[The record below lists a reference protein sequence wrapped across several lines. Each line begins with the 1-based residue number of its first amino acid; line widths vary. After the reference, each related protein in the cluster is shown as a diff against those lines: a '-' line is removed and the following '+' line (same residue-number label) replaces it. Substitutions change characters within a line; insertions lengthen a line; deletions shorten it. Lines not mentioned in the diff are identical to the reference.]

1 MVPKGP
7 HRQPSR
13 KGEAAS
19 QNVLPL
25 LKAQYAVSKV
35 LAAADDLDSALAQII
50 ASICMNLGWELGA
63 YWQYAP
69 NQPVLRCT
77 HISAAEE
84 SLGTFIAASRENEIL
99 PGEGLPGRV
108 FSTSEPSWISDLRN
122 DENFKRNAA
131 AQEAGFQSAFA
142 FPVLVGSDAIAVLE
156 FMSSTPR
163 EPDYELLETMAS
175 LGRQVG
181 QFIKRKEAEE
191 AVAQSFEL
199 YRSLTD
205 SAADA
210 IITMDESSNILLA
223 NRASEEIFGYSSSE
237 LKGQSLMMLMPP
249 AYRVR
254 HEQALARYLETGK
267 KHLNW
272 HGMELP
278 GLRKDG
284 QEILMEVSIGE
295 FTLKD
300 NRFFTGF
307 MRDITQRKKVETVLK
322 STERMAVIG
331 RLATSIAHEI
341 NNPLDAIK
349 NIFYL
354 LEQTATEEQRSHLR
368 LGEQELTRITE
379 IARRTLNFSR
389 ETLTVTELDAHA
401 VLDET
406 LELLS
411 RKIQTK
417 HIEVHKRYRSRA
429 KIHANAGEL
438 RQVFVNIIANA
449 LDALPVNGHLWLR
462 SYGRASRSQ
471 PETMVLTLGDNGH
484 GIPSRF
490 LAHLF
495 QPFFTTKGEHGTG
508 LGLWISREI
517 LQKYGATIRVRS
529 RVGDSHHGTCF
540 RIAFPLKAGQ
550 SKTSGR

>member
-1 MVPKGP
+1 MVPSGP

-13 KGEAAS
+13 KGETGAN
-19 QNVLPL
+19 NVLPL

-35 LAAADDLDSALAQII
+35 LAAAEDLDSALAQII
-50 ASICMNLGWELGA
+50 ASICLNLGWELGA

-84 SLGTFIAASRENEIL
+84 SLGTFIASSRENEML

-108 FSTSEPSWISDLRN
+108 FSTSAPSWIPDLQN
-122 DENFKRNAA
+122 DENFARCAA
-131 AQEAGFQSAFA
+131 AHEAGLQSAFA
-142 FPVLVGSDAIAVLE
+142 FPVLVGNDAIAVLE
-156 FMSSTPR
+156 FMSSVQR

-175 LGRQVG
+175 LGRQIG

-191 AVAQSFEL
+191 AVTQSFEL

-205 SAADA
+205 SASDA
-210 IITMDESSNILLA
+210 IITMDESSTILLA
-223 NRASEEIFGYSSSE
+223 NRATEEVFGYTSSE

-249 AYRVR
+249 AFRIR
-254 HEQALARYLETGK
+254 HEQALARYLETAK

-284 QEILMEVSIGE
+284 QEILMEVSFGE

-322 STERMAVIG
+322 STERLAVIG

-341 NNPLDAIK
+341 NNPLDAVK

-354 LEQTATEEQRSHLR
+354 LQQNATDEQRDHLQV
-368 LGEQELTRITE
+368 GEQELNRIAE

-389 ETLTVTELDAHA
+389 ETPAITQVDAHE

-411 RKIQTK
+411 RKVQTK
-417 HIEVHKRYRSRA
+417 HIEIHKRYRSGG
-429 KIHANAGEL
+429 KICANVGEL
-438 RQVFVNIIANA
+438 RQVFVNLIANA
-449 LDALPVNGHLWLR
+449 LDALPTNGHLWLR
-462 SYGRASRSQ
+462 SANRVSKTGR
-471 PETMVLTLGDNGH
+471 EGIVVTIGDNGQ
-484 GIPSRF
+484 GIPARF
-490 LAHLF
+490 MPHLF
-495 QPFFTTKGEHGTG
+495 QPFFTTKGEQGTG
-508 LGLWISREI
+508 LGLWITREI
-517 LQKYGATIRVRS
+517 LQKYGATIKVRS

-540 RIAFPLKAGQ
+540 RIFIPKDQ
-550 SKTSGR
+550 SPRQRH

>member
-1 MVPKGP
+1 MGP

-13 KGEAAS
+13 KGATGS
-19 QNVLPL
+19 NNVLPL

-35 LAAADDLDSALAQII
+35 LAAAEDLDSALAQII
-50 ASICMNLGWELGA
+50 ASICLNLGWELGA
-63 YWQYAP
+63 YWQYAS

-84 SLGTFIAASRENEIL
+84 SLGTFIAAARENEML

-108 FSTSEPSWISDLRN
+108 FSTSEPFWIPDLQN
-122 DENFKRNAA
+122 DENFARCAA
-131 AQEAGFQSAFA
+131 AQEAGLQSAFA
-142 FPVLVGSDAIAVLE
+142 FPVLVGNDAIAVLE
-156 FMSSTPR
+156 FMSSAQR

-175 LGRQVG
+175 LGRQIG

-191 AVAQSFEL
+191 AVTQSFEL
-199 YRSLTD
+199 YRSVTD
-205 SAADA
+205 SASDA
-210 IITMDESSNILLA
+210 IITMDESSTILLA
-223 NRASEEIFGYSSSE
+223 NRATEEVFGYTSSE

-249 AYRVR
+249 AYRIR

-267 KHLNW
+267 KHTNW

-284 QEILMEVSIGE
+284 QEILMEVSFGE

-322 STERMAVIG
+322 STERLAVIG

-341 NNPLDAIK
+341 NNPLDAVK

-354 LEQTATEEQRSHLR
+354 LQQSANDEQRGHLQ
-368 LGEQELTRITE
+368 LGEQELNRIAE

-389 ETLTVTELDAHA
+389 ETPAITEVDAHE

-411 RKIQTK
+411 RRIRTK
-417 HIEVHKRYRSRA
+417 HIGIHKRYRSIGKVRA
-429 KIHANAGEL
+429 NVGEL
-438 RQVFVNIIANA
+438 RQVFVNLIANA
-449 LDALPVNGHLWLR
+449 LDALPTNGHLWLR
-462 SYGRASRSQ
+462 SSNRVSKCGAAGIVI
-471 PETMVLTLGDNGH
+471 TIGDNGQ
-484 GIPSRF
+484 GVLPRF
-490 LAHLF
+490 MPHLF
-495 QPFFTTKGEHGTG
+495 QPFFTTKGEQGTG
-508 LGLWISREI
+508 LGLWITREI
-517 LQKYGATIRVRS
+517 LQKYGAKIKVRS

-540 RIAFPLKAGQ
+540 RIFLPKDQ
-550 SKTSGR
+550 NPPRRR

>member
-1 MVPKGP
+1 
-7 HRQPSR
+7 
-13 KGEAAS
+13 
-19 QNVLPL
+19 

-35 LAAADDLDSALAQII
+35 LAAAEDLDSALAQII
-50 ASICMNLGWELGA
+50 ASICLNLGWELGA

-84 SLGTFIAASRENEIL
+84 SLGTFIAASRENEML

-108 FSTSEPSWISDLRN
+108 FSTSQPAWIPDLQN
-122 DENFKRNAA
+122 DENFPRSAA
-131 AQEAGFQSAFA
+131 AQEAGLQSAFA
-142 FPVLVGSDAIAVLE
+142 FPVLVGTDAIAVLE
-156 FMSSTPR
+156 FMSSAQR

-175 LGRQVG
+175 LGRQIG

-191 AVAQSFEL
+191 AVTQSFEL

-205 SAADA
+205 SASDA
-210 IITMDESSNILLA
+210 IITMDESSTILLA
-223 NRASEEIFGYSSSE
+223 NRATEEVFGYSSSE

-254 HEQALARYLETGK
+254 HEQSLARYLETGR

-284 QEILMEVSIGE
+284 QEILMEVSFGE
-295 FTLKD
+295 FVLKD
-300 NRFFTGF
+300 RRFFTGF

-322 STERMAVIG
+322 STERLAVIG

-341 NNPLDAIK
+341 NNPLDAVK

-354 LEQTATEEQRSHLR
+354 LQQNATDEQRGHLQV
-368 LGEQELTRITE
+368 GEQEINRIAE

-389 ETLTVTELDAHA
+389 ETPAITEVDAHE

-406 LELLS
+406 LQLLS
-411 RKIQTK
+411 RKVSTK
-417 HIEVHKRYRSRA
+417 HIEIHKRYRSSG
-429 KIHANAGEL
+429 KVCANVGEL
-438 RQVFVNIIANA
+438 RQVFVNLIANA
-449 LDALPVNGHLWLR
+449 LDALPTNGHLWLR
-462 SYGRASRSQ
+462 SSNRASKCRT
-471 PETMVLTLGDNGH
+471 PGIVITIGDNGE
-484 GIPSRF
+484 GIPARF
-490 LAHLF
+490 MPHLF
-495 QPFFTTKGEHGTG
+495 QPFFTTKGEQGTG
-508 LGLWISREI
+508 LGLWITREI
-517 LQKYGATIRVRS
+517 LQKYGAKIKVRS

-540 RIAFPLKAGQ
+540 RIFIPKDHNP
-550 SKTSGR
+550 SRRY

>member
-13 KGEAAS
+13 KGETGAN
-19 QNVLPL
+19 NVLPL

-77 HISAAEE
+77 HISAAQE

-108 FSTSEPSWISDLRN
+108 FSTSEPSWIPDLQSDQ
-122 DENFKRNAA
+122 NFTRSAA
-131 AQEAGFQSAFA
+131 AQKAGLQSAFA
-142 FPVLVGSDAIAVLE
+142 FPVLVGNDAIAVLE
-156 FMSSTPR
+156 FLSSTQR

-175 LGRQVG
+175 LGRQIG

-191 AVAQSFEL
+191 AVTQSFEL

-205 SAADA
+205 SASDA

-223 NRASEEIFGYSSSE
+223 NRATEDVFGYSVSE

-249 AYRVR
+249 AYRIR
-254 HEQALARYLETGK
+254 HEQSLARYLETGK

-284 QEILMEVSIGE
+284 QEILMEVSFGE
-295 FTLKD
+295 FELKD
-300 NRFFTGF
+300 RRFFTGF

-322 STERMAVIG
+322 STERLAVIG

-354 LEQTATEEQRSHLR
+354 LEQNATDEQRSHLQT
-368 LGEQELTRITE
+368 GEQELNRVAE
-379 IARRTLNFSR
+379 IARRTLSFSR
-389 ETLTVTELDAHA
+389 ETPAITEVNAHD

-417 HIEVHKRYRSRA
+417 HIEIHKRYRSRGTV
-429 KIHANAGEL
+429 HANVGEL
-438 RQVFVNIIANA
+438 RQVFVNLIANA
-449 LDALPVNGHLWLR
+449 LDALPIYGHLWLR
-462 SYGRASRSQ
+462 SSTRVSKSRA
-471 PETMVLTLGDNGH
+471 EGLIITIGDNGQ
-484 GIPSRF
+484 GIPPRF
-490 LAHLF
+490 IPHLF

-508 LGLWISREI
+508 LGLWITREI
-517 LQKYGATIRVRS
+517 LQKYSATIRVRS
-529 RVGDSHHGTCF
+529 RIGDSHHGTCF
-540 RIAFPLKAGQ
+540 RIFFPSNAGQ
-550 SKTSGR
+550 GKTACR

>member
-13 KGEAAS
+13 KGETAS
-19 QNVLPL
+19 RNVLPL

-35 LAAADDLDSALAQII
+35 LATADDLSSALPQII
-50 ASICMNLGWELGA
+50 ASICLNLGWELGA
-63 YWQYAP
+63 YWQYAA

-84 SLGTFIAASRENEIL
+84 SLGTFIATSRENEML

-108 FSTSEPSWISDLRN
+108 FSTSEPSWIPDLQS
-122 DENFKRNAA
+122 DENFARSAA
-131 AQEAGFQSAFA
+131 AVEAGLQSAFA

-156 FMSSTPR
+156 FLSFTPR

-175 LGRQVG
+175 LGRQIG

-191 AVAQSFEL
+191 AVTQSFEL
-199 YRSLTD
+199 YRSLAD
-205 SAADA
+205 SASDA

-223 NRASEEIFGYSSSE
+223 NRASEEIFGYSVTE
-237 LKGQSLMMLMPP
+237 LKGQSLIMLMPP
-249 AYRVR
+249 AFRIR
-254 HEQALARYLETGK
+254 HEQALASYMETGN

-300 NRFFTGF
+300 KRFFTGF

-322 STERMAVIG
+322 STERLAVIG

-354 LEQTATEEQRSHLR
+354 LEQTATDEQRNHLR
-368 LGEQELTRITE
+368 LGEQELTRIAE
-379 IARRTLNFSR
+379 IAKRTLNFSR
-389 ETLTVTELDAHA
+389 ETPAITEIDVHQ
-401 VLDET
+401 VLNET

-411 RKIQTK
+411 RKIQVK
-417 HIEVHKRYRSRA
+417 RIEVRKRYRS
-429 KIHANAGEL
+429 HAMVSANIGEL
-438 RQVFVNIIANA
+438 RQVFVNLIANA
-449 LDALPVNGHLWLR
+449 LDALPVNGCLWLR
-462 SYGRASRSQ
+462 SGDRSSRGL
-471 PETMVLTLGDNGH
+471 PKALTITVGDNGQ
-484 GIPSRF
+484 GIPTRF
-490 LAHLF
+490 MANLF
-495 QPFFTTKGEHGTG
+495 QPFFTTKGEQGTG
-508 LGLWISREI
+508 LGLWITREI
-517 LQKYGATIRVRS
+517 LQKYGAGIRVRS
-529 RVGDSHHGTCF
+529 RVGDSVHGTCF
-540 RIAFPLKAGQ
+540 QVSLPTAK
-550 SKTSGR
+550 K

>member
-13 KGEAAS
+13 KGETAS
-19 QNVLPL
+19 RNVLPL

-35 LAAADDLDSALAQII
+35 LATADDLSSALPQII
-50 ASICMNLGWELGA
+50 ASICLNLGWELGA
-63 YWQYAP
+63 YWQYAA

-84 SLGTFIAASRENEIL
+84 SLGTFIATSRENEML

-108 FSTSEPSWISDLRN
+108 FSTSEPSWIPDLQS
-122 DENFKRNAA
+122 DENFARSAA
-131 AQEAGFQSAFA
+131 AVEAGLQSAFA

-156 FMSSTPR
+156 FLSFTPR

-175 LGRQVG
+175 LGRQIG

-191 AVAQSFEL
+191 AVTQSFEL
-199 YRSLTD
+199 YRSLAD
-205 SAADA
+205 SASDA

-223 NRASEEIFGYSSSE
+223 NRASEEIFGYSVTE
-237 LKGQSLMMLMPP
+237 LKGQSLIMLMPP
-249 AYRVR
+249 AFRIR
-254 HEQALARYLETGK
+254 HEQALASYMETGN

-300 NRFFTGF
+300 KRFFTGF

-322 STERMAVIG
+322 STERLAVIG

-354 LEQTATEEQRSHLR
+354 LEQTATDEQRNHLR
-368 LGEQELTRITE
+368 LGEQELTRIAE
-379 IARRTLNFSR
+379 IAKRTLNFSR
-389 ETLTVTELDAHA
+389 ETPAITEIDVHQ

-411 RKIQTK
+411 RKIQVK
-417 HIEVHKRYRSRA
+417 RIEVRKRYRS
-429 KIHANAGEL
+429 HAMVSANIGEL
-438 RQVFVNIIANA
+438 RQVFVNLIANA
-449 LDALPVNGHLWLR
+449 LDALPVNGCLWLR
-462 SYGRASRSQ
+462 SGDRSSRGL
-471 PETMVLTLGDNGH
+471 PKALTITVGDNGQ
-484 GIPSRF
+484 GIPTRF
-490 LAHLF
+490 MANLF
-495 QPFFTTKGEHGTG
+495 QPFFTTKGEQGTG
-508 LGLWISREI
+508 LGLWITREI
-517 LQKYGATIRVRS
+517 LQKYGAGIRVRS
-529 RVGDSHHGTCF
+529 RVGDSVHGTCF
-540 RIAFPLKAGQ
+540 QVSLPTAK
-550 SKTSGR
+550 K

>member
-13 KGEAAS
+13 KGETGS
-19 QNVLPL
+19 NNVLPL

-35 LAAADDLDSALAQII
+35 LAAAEDLDSALAQII
-50 ASICMNLGWELGA
+50 ASICLNLGWELGA

-84 SLGTFIAASRENEIL
+84 SLGTFIAASRENEML

-108 FSTSEPSWISDLRN
+108 FSTSQPAWIPDLQN
-122 DENFKRNAA
+122 DENLPRSAA
-131 AQEAGFQSAFA
+131 AQEAGLQSAFA
-142 FPVLVGSDAIAVLE
+142 FPVLVGTDAIAVLE
-156 FMSSTPR
+156 FMSSAQR

-175 LGRQVG
+175 LGRQIG

-191 AVAQSFEL
+191 AVTQSFEL

-205 SAADA
+205 SASDA
-210 IITMDESSNILLA
+210 IITMDESSTILLA
-223 NRASEEIFGYSSSE
+223 NRATEEVFGYSSSE

-254 HEQALARYLETGK
+254 HEQSLARYLETNR

-284 QEILMEVSIGE
+284 QEILMEVSFGE
-295 FTLKD
+295 FVLKD
-300 NRFFTGF
+300 RRFFTGF

-322 STERMAVIG
+322 STERLAVIG

-341 NNPLDAIK
+341 NNPLDAVK

-354 LEQTATEEQRSHLR
+354 LQQNATDEQRGHLQV
-368 LGEQELTRITE
+368 GEQELNRIAE

-389 ETLTVTELDAHA
+389 ETPAITEIDAHE

-411 RKIQTK
+411 RKVWTK
-417 HIEVHKRYRSRA
+417 HIEIHKRYRSSGTVC
-429 KIHANAGEL
+429 ANIGEL
-438 RQVFVNIIANA
+438 RQVFVNLIANA
-449 LDALPVNGHLWLR
+449 LDALPTNGHLWLR
-462 SYGRASRSQ
+462 SSNRVSKCRA
-471 PETMVLTLGDNGH
+471 PGIVITIGDNGE
-484 GIPSRF
+484 GIPARF
-490 LAHLF
+490 MPHLF
-495 QPFFTTKGEHGTG
+495 QPFFTTKGEQGTG
-508 LGLWISREI
+508 LGLWITREI
-517 LQKYGATIRVRS
+517 LQKYSAKIKVRS

-540 RIAFPLKAGQ
+540 RIFIPKDHNPSRRG
-550 SKTSGR
+550 